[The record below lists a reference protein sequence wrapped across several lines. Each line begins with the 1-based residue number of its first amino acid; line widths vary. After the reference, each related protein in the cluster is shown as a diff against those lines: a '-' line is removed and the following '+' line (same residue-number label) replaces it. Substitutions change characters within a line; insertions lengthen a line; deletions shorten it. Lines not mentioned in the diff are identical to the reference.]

1 MIKVRLLVLK
11 LFKLGNQSVQSRDGE
26 RTLAGCCL
34 RNPELYVYY
43 LHHRRIS
50 IFTKCRIDFISYI
63 DDFAQCLVNFRN
75 DRMRVLWTLNGRLT
89 HPLIRIHLF
98 PNTSRRPARE
108 VWFPLPTI
116 ETRCPNRVT
125 EGFESPAKTSFGNTS
140 AAPAP
145 QFRNPSFTTP
155 RKPFDQEFFSEV
167 SGAESSPA
175 DNTDADAEDT
185 PDPKSITRTM
195 TAIGI
200 NGPSKAP
207 LFGRYGNGFTGNS
220 PSRADRRQGKYGNAI
235 LNKARKRKR
244 IDRDHALITRNGSDS
259 ESEGEERV
267 KETNL
272 HNPKSWF
279 GNLLDGIDAR
289 PNLPNILSYYAQLI
303 MNFTLVFAFIYLLYC
318 FWQGVRGD
326 VDKAS
331 DEVRSVVLAEMAT
344 CANEYTIN
352 GCYNKNRAPA
362 LDKVCNAWE
371 LCMNKDP
378 DGTGRAKI
386 SAKTFAEIFNSF
398 VEPISWKAMVC

>member
-1 MIKVRLLVLK
+1 MLPQERQALCLLFTCITGAYPL
-11 LFKLGNQSVQSRDGE
+11 QSVA
-26 RTLAGCCL
+26 L
-34 RNPELYVYY
+34 
-43 LHHRRIS
+43 IS
-50 IFTKCRIDFISYI
+50 IFSQRVRAMFSQFQKRSHESPMDFEWQTHAPTDPNSPFPQFKPQVGQRSMVSTSDYQNSCSNRI
-63 DDFAQCLVNFRN
+63 
-75 DRMRVLWTLNGRLT
+75 
-89 HPLIRIHLF
+89 
-98 PNTSRRPARE
+98 
-108 VWFPLPTI
+108 
-116 ETRCPNRVT
+116 T
-125 EGFESPAKTSFGNTS
+125 EGFGSPAKTSFASSS

-185 PDPKSITRTM
+185 PDPKSITKTM
-195 TAIGI
+195 TAIGLG
-200 NGPSKAP
+200 GPSKAP
-207 LFGRYGNGFTGNS
+207 IFGRYGNGFTGNS

-244 IDRDHALITRNGSDS
+244 IDREHALITRAGSDS

-267 KETNL
+267 KEKNM
-272 HNPKSWF
+272 HNGQPSKSWF

-326 VDKAS
+326 VNKAS

-352 GCYNKNRAPA
+352 GCYNTKRAPA

-398 VEPISWKAMVC
+398 VEPISWKAMVCRILSIR